1 MTCVTLRC
9 VHARAQDPGTGRAGA
24 CCCAMRLSLRGDNP
38 AERLALRS
46 GLIPQ
51 AAAEAWGGMAL
62 SGVLIAAVRTGLAA
76 RLAGAPAT
84 TAELAADLSLDPLP
98 TQLLLDCLRSA
109 GHVTGRGGRYQ
120 LSRSGRR
127 WLDPAARLSVGQFV
141 SATGD
146 YWTWWAGLDEVTR
159 GQPTAGHHDAPP
171 GDPYWRRYI
180 TGQLELA
187 RLSAPEVARRL
198 RVPATARSVLDIGGG
213 HGWYSAE
220 LCRRYP
226 GLTAT
231 VLDLPGSA
239 AIGREIIAK
248 AGLSDRVRYQD
259 GDAAVADLGTG
270 HDLVLCFNL
279 VHHLR
284 PEAIV
289 GLLARIRGALAPG
302 GSLAVM
308 DVFAEPSRR
317 ASAQANFLGLFMYL
331 SSGAQVYT
339 PAQLHGW
346 LREAG
351 FAAPR
356 RVPVLRLPGQAVY
369 VAAVAGSPAGG
380 GAQRRVLQPG
390 RDRDPR

>member
-1 MTCVTLRC
+1 
-9 VHARAQDPGTGRAGA
+9 
-24 CCCAMRLSLRGDNP
+24 MRLSLNGGNP

-46 GLIPQ
+46 GLVPE

-62 SGVLIAAVRTGLAA
+62 SGVLIAAVRTGLTE
-76 RLAGAPAT
+76 RLAGPPAT
-84 TAELAADLSLDPLP
+84 VAELAADLSLDPLP

-146 YWTWWAGLDEVTR
+146 YWTWLAGLDEVTR

-198 RVPATARSVLDIGGG
+198 RVPAAARAVLDIGGG

-239 AIGREIIAK
+239 AIGREIIAE

-284 PEAIV
+284 PRRSSACWP
-289 GLLARIRGALAPG
+289 GSAAR
-302 GSLAVM
+302 
-308 DVFAEPSRR
+308 SRR
-317 ASAQANFLGLFMYL
+317 AARW
-331 SSGAQVYT
+331 
-339 PAQLHGW
+339 P
-346 LREAG
+346 
-351 FAAPR
+351 
-356 RVPVLRLPGQAVY
+356 
-369 VAAVAGSPAGG
+369 
-380 GAQRRVLQPG
+380 
-390 RDRDPR
+390 